1 MLAHIEEQAMQ
12 CAFCNTMIYPRISPC
27 IIVLVTRGEK
37 LLLARNTN
45 FPRSM
50 FSTLAGFIEVG
61 ESVEEAVE
69 REVKEEV
76 GISITDISYF
86 GSQPWPFPSQLMLG
100 FYAQYLSGDISCNP
114 DEIEEAYWFS
124 KHTLPLIPPTSS
136 IAGRLINT
144 FVNKN

>member
-1 MLAHIEEQAMQ
+1 
-12 CAFCNTMIYPRISPC
+12 MIYPRISPC
-27 IIVLVTRGEK
+27 IIVLVTKGDK

-61 ESVEEAVE
+61 ESVEEAIE
-69 REVKEEV
+69 REVREEV
-76 GISITDISYF
+76 GVCITDISYF

-100 FYAQYLSGDISCNP
+100 FYAHYLSGDIICNP
-114 DEIEEAYWFS
+114 NEIEEAHWFS
-124 KHTLPLIPPTSS
+124 KNELPLTPPISS

-144 FVNKN
+144 FVNSS